1 MNYLFFS
8 AFLTSIKDSFS
19 NLRSRPKF
27 SLWQKWVWCT
37 LNLTILLVSLNS
49 QTLAAKRLS
58 LSFGIIQRSITIES
72 LAFYA
77 RTGKLND
84 ELKTYFQ
91 YAPQEKLTELRQVLI
106 TPIPLTNVEIS
117 QFLYT
122 PIGENLL
129 EKLENIIQGES
140 RGVKIRGTSRSAGF
154 YAIRAALILAASD
167 SKEFTIL
174 DILEKFP
181 SNKISID
188 LARSLEMALEVR
200 SLINQTRKAIKLID
214 KESQEEVNTNIATDI
229 SAILAANL
237 RKPGNY
243 NWQKRTISLVDLSR
257 SRNFNTDIYLP
268 EVSGESPVIVISH
281 GLGSDRTSFVYL
293 AKYLASHGFVVAVP
307 EHPGSN
313 AEQLQALLSANTDKI
328 TSPKEFIDR
337 PLDIKYLLDKLTSLS
352 RTDPLFKG
360 KLNTQQVGVV
370 GQSFGG
376 YTALALA
383 GAQINVEQMNK
394 TCSSL
399 EDSLNVSLL
408 LQCLAYNL
416 NQSEYNFFDPRVKVA
431 IAINPIT
438 SSVFGRD
445 GFNQIRIP
453 VMIISSS
460 LDKIAPALPEQ
471 IKPFTWL
478 QTQNKYL
485 ALIDGGTHFSTIA
498 ESPDA
503 TVPLP
508 SDIIGAS
515 PELAQNYIQ
524 VLSNTFFQAYVNSNA
539 NYRRYLDNGYIK
551 TISREPLPLSIVRS
565 LDLDRKK
572 K

>member
-1 MNYLFFS
+1 MNCLFS
-8 AFLTSIKDSFS
+8 ISSSTSNKPSGS
-19 NLRSRPKF
+19 KSRSSPKL
-27 SLWQKWVWCT
+27 SLWQKLVLGT
-37 LNLTILLVSLNS
+37 LNLMILPILLTSE
-49 QTLAAKRLS
+49 TFAAERLS
-58 LSFGIIQRSITIES
+58 LSFGILQRSISIES
-72 LAFYA
+72 LEFYA
-77 RTGKLND
+77 RTGKLNN

-91 YAPQEKLTELRQVLI
+91 YAPKEKLAELREVLL

-140 RGVKIRGTSRSAGF
+140 RGVKIRGTSRSSGF
-154 YAIRAALILAASD
+154 YAIRSALILAASE

-188 LARSLEMALEVR
+188 LARSLEMALEVQA
-200 SLINQTRKAIKLID
+200 LINQTRKAITLINN
-214 KESQEEVNTNIATDI
+214 ESKEEVNTNIAAGI
-229 SAILAANL
+229 SAILANNL

-243 NWQKRTISLVDLSR
+243 NWEKRTISLSDLNR
-257 SRNFNTDIYLP
+257 SRKFDADIYLP
-268 EVSGESPVIVISH
+268 QTNTPRPVIVISH

-293 AKYLASHGFVVAVP
+293 ANYLASHGFVVAVP

-313 AEQLQALLSANTDKI
+313 ADQLQALLSANTDKI
-328 TSPKEFIDR
+328 TSPDEFIDR
-337 PLDIKYLLDKLTSLS
+337 PLDIKYLLDRLGTLS
-352 RTDPLFKG
+352 RTESLFKG
-360 KLNTQQVGVV
+360 KLNLQQVGVV

-383 GAQINVEQMNK
+383 GAKVNVQQMDK
-394 TCSSL
+394 TCSTL

-416 NQSEYNFFDPRVKVA
+416 TQPEYDLFDPRVKVA
-431 IAINPIT
+431 IAINPVT
-438 SSVFGRD
+438 SSVFGKD
-445 GFNQIRIP
+445 GLSQIRIP
-453 VMIISSS
+453 VMIVSSS
-460 LDKIAPALPEQ
+460 VDKIAPALPEQ
-471 IKPFTWL
+471 IQPFTWL

-485 ALIDGGTHFSTIA
+485 VLIDGGTHFSTIA

-508 SDIIGAS
+508 SDVIGAS

-524 VLSNTFFQAYVNSNA
+524 VLSNTFFQAYVNSNS
-539 NYRRYLDNGYIK
+539 NYRRYLDNGYIN
-551 TISREPLPLSIVRS
+551 TISREPLPLSIVRT
-565 LDLDRKK
+565 LDLDQKK